1 MRQLLI
7 LLFILL
13 LSPPLLCQETGVLYQ
28 WETSSECVW
37 KSFGDDNLH
46 AKYVGEIK
54 NGEPDGLGVMY
65 NAYPSFHVESL
76 EVCYIFVDPKPPT
89 LFGEN
94 YFKGKYS
101 SIFEGEWK
109 NGKIEGRGKY
119 TFKSGDTLSGF
130 FKNGEEW
137 NTRRRDKK
145 GKVIAKIKNGEIVCS
160 HISFP
165 SDKKPLCY

>member
-1 MRQLLI
+1 MKHLLI
-7 LLFILL
+7 LLSIFL
-13 LSPPLLCQETGVLYQ
+13 LSSPLLGQETGVLYQ
-28 WETSSECVW
+28 WETSSDCVW

-54 NGEPDGLGVMY
+54 NGKPDGLGMMY
-65 NAYPSFHVESL
+65 NAYPLFHVESL
-76 EVCYIFVDPKPPT
+76 EVCYIFIDPKPPT

-109 NGKIEGRGKY
+109 NGKIEGRGQY

-137 NTRRRDKK
+137 NTTRRDKK
-145 GKVIAKIKNGEIVCS
+145 GKVTGKIKNGKIVCS
-160 HISFP
+160 NVS
-165 SDKKPLCY
+165 SDKPQCY